1 MPLPLPLA
9 STHWSP
15 ALSTTPN
22 SKRFRPLFLLSFP
35 APSAPKT
42 LNAAA
47 SQASFRGQEE
57 ACSSRDHQG
66 VSIGFLSPRLP
77 EASTSPSTFLWEG
90 EVWTRG
96 RCWWFGKLGEQRTA
110 SSFLLGEKALD
121 SLDFDGEGRIQQIQG
136 LDFWLGRGYH
146 LGNWPRERTWCKK
159 EATEERILSYFHIS
173 WNSYSDTM

>member
-1 MPLPLPLA
+1 MQLPHRLA
-9 STHWSP
+9 LEVRRKP
-15 ALSTTPN
+15 ARLGIIKESALD
-22 SKRFRPLFLLSFP
+22 SSLQGSLRP
-35 APSAPKT
+35 
-42 LNAAA
+42 
-47 SQASFRGQEE
+47 Q
-57 ACSSRDHQG
+57 
-66 VSIGFLSPRLP
+66 
-77 EASTSPSTFLWEG
+77 TSPSTFLWEG

-96 RCWWFGKLGEQRTA
+96 RCWWFRKLGEQRTA